1 MENERIERPALS
13 LQTTRSTD
21 WANSPNVYKTI
32 INLISPFIYI
42 AKLFYAKYCIIFC
55 STFFQLI
62 SVAREKW
69 IANHSKWHHIWC
81 SFLSLISIFC
91 HSFIGLLYYERVGVR
106 NGGEAGRGDLYG
118 ATERGVCY
126 TFSLYTIRR
135 TIIICNLYCSIDYT

>member
-42 AKLFYAKYCIIFC
+42 AKLFYAKYCILYCIIFC
-55 STFFQLI
+55 STFFQLL

-69 IANHSKWHHIWC
+69 IENHSKCHHIWC
-81 SFLSLISIFC
+81 NFLSLISIFC

-106 NGGEAGRGDLYG
+106 NGVGGGRGICMAQRNAG
-118 ATERGVCY
+118 CVTP
-126 TFSLYTIRR
+126 SLYIQ
-135 TIIICNLYCSIDYT
+135 SIELLLFAIYIVQ